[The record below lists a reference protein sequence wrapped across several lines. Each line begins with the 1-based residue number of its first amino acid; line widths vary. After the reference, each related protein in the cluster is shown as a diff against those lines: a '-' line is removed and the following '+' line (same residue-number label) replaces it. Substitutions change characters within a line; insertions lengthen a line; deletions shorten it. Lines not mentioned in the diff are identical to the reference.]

1 MVKVNIVNNKKV
13 LIVDD
18 ERMIRDIFRL
28 ALSRD
33 GFMVYSAESAED
45 ALKLLNIEN
54 IPVIFLDL
62 NLPGM
67 SGMDL
72 CKRIRSGESVAK
84 IYAVTGYAPFLENS
98 DCKEAGFDNFYT
110 KPFSLDIIKKAA
122 NEAFYHVNCTTEH

>member
-1 MVKVNIVNNKKV
+1 MNNKKV

-18 ERMIRDIFRL
+18 ECMIRDIFTL

-45 ALKLLNIEN
+45 ALKILNIEK
-54 IPVIFLDL
+54 IPVMFFDL

-72 CKRIRSGESVAK
+72 CKRIRNDESDAK
-84 IYAVTGYAPFLENS
+84 IYAVTGYAPFFEIS
-98 DCKEAGFDNFYT
+98 DCKDAGFDDYYT
-110 KPFSLDIIKKAA
+110 KPVSLDIIKKAT
-122 NEAFYHVNCTTEH
+122 NEAFSQVNCATDH